1 MNPLPVGK
9 LDHSLLASLLKRYSE
24 KLPSSV
30 LYGPGIGL
38 DAAVLQI
45 GNQQFVSTT
54 DPITFASDR
63 IGWYAVEINANDV
76 AVMGATPAWMQV
88 CLLLPPSDENQV
100 DTIFKD
106 LHQAAHARQI
116 AIIGGHTEIMSELD
130 RPLIIASMAGLATR
144 TPNARDIQPGDHL
157 IVTQGVAIEGT
168 AILARELPLSYFEKC
183 LQDTTVSGIESDGDL
198 ISVIQSAANFLDSPG
213 ISVVK
218 AAEIAVACHATALHD
233 PTEGGLLTGIWEMA
247 DAAQQGVEV
256 HIDKV
261 PVFPES
267 ESLCDLCGINVLRT
281 LASGALLI
289 AISPQHTDELLET
302 LQQHSIPATTIGH
315 FTDQDRICIRS
326 EERFLLHPSAQDP
339 LATVFQTNLS

>member
-1 MNPLPVGK
+1 MKPLPVGK
-9 LDHSLLASLLKRYSE
+9 LDHSLLASLLKRYST
-24 KLPSSV
+24 KLPPSV

-38 DAAVLQI
+38 DAAVLNI
-45 GNQQFVSTT
+45 GNQQFVWTT

-76 AVMGATPAWMQV
+76 AVMGATPSWMQV
-88 CLLLPPSDENQV
+88 CLLLPPSDESQI
-100 DTIFKD
+100 DTIFGD

-116 AIIGGHTEIMSELD
+116 AIIGGHTEILSDLD

-144 TPNARDIQPGDHL
+144 TPNARDLQPGDQL
-157 IVTQGVAIEGT
+157 VITQGVAIEGT
-168 AILARELPLSYFEKC
+168 AILARELPLSYFKKC
-183 LQDTTVSGIESDGDL
+183 LQDTPLSGLENDRDL

-218 AAEIAVACHATALHD
+218 AAEIALACHATALHD

-247 DAAQQGVEV
+247 DAAQRGVEV

-267 ESLCDLCGINVLRT
+267 RSLCDLCGINILRT

-289 AISPQHTDELLET
+289 GISPQHSDELLET

-315 FTDQDRICIRS
+315 FTDQDRVCIRS
-326 EERFLLHPSAQDP
+326 GERSLLHPSAQDP
-339 LATVFQTNLS
+339 LATVFQTNLP